1 MKKREIKI
9 LRYLGWSRNKIH
21 ISMDIKNK
29 KIKNLNFA
37 YFGTSEFAVKILDK
51 LIENGYVPSLV
62 ITTPDKPKGRKM
74 IMTPPPVKVFAVEH
88 NLKIAQPTS
97 LSSYHLQPTTY
108 NLFIVAS
115 YGKIIPKS
123 ILDIPKFGTL
133 NVHPSLLPKFRGPSP
148 IQAFILSGEE
158 KTGATIMLMDDK
170 IDHGQILLQK
180 EFEARSTKFEIRN
193 KFQIQNSENLKLN
206 AKQLEEKLAELGG
219 QMLVD
224 TIPKWISG
232 EIKAVEQDHSQA
244 TFTKK
249 INKEDG
255 LVDLEKDNPEI
266 IYRKFLAFQPWPGV
280 YYFTQK
286 NNQKFRVIITDME
299 MSESGQLKI
308 KKVKPESKKEM
319 EYEKFMKL

>member
-1 MKKREIKI
+1 MLKKF
-9 LRYLGWSRNKIH
+9 YLECYHNTNKM
-21 ISMDIKNK
+21 SSKP
-29 KIKNLNFA
+29 NFA
-37 YFGTSEFAVKILDK
+37 YFGTSEFSVKILEK

-62 ITTPDKPKGRKM
+62 VTATDKPKGRKM
-74 IMTPPPVKVFAVEH
+74 ILTPPPIKVFAQSH
-88 NLKIAQPTS
+88 NLKIIQPERLAVKPPLGGLTAKWFD
-97 LSSYHLQPTTY
+97 
-108 NLFIVAS
+108 LFIVAS

-148 IQAFILSGEE
+148 IQAFILSGEK
-158 KTGATIMLMDDK
+158 KTGVTIMLMDDK

-180 EFEARSTKFEIRN
+180 EFEARSTKHEIRN

-219 QMLVD
+219 QRLVD
-224 TIPKWISG
+224 VIPKWING
-232 EIKAVEQDHSQA
+232 EINPQEQDHSQA

-266 IYRKFLAFQPWPGV
+266 IYRKFLAFQPWPGI
-280 YYFTQK
+280 YYFAQK
-286 NNQKFRVIITDME
+286 NNQKIRVIITDME
-299 MSESGQLKI
+299 LKDGRLLI
-308 KKVKPESKKEM
+308 KKVKPEGKNKMS
-319 EYEKFMKL
+319 FDDFIR

>member
-1 MKKREIKI
+1 MT
-9 LRYLGWSRNKIH
+9 N
-21 ISMDIKNK
+21 
-29 KIKNLNFA
+29 KNLNFVF
-37 YFGTSEFAVKILDK
+37 FGTSEFAVKILDK

-74 IMTPPPVKVFAVEH
+74 IMTPPPVKVFAQAH
-88 NLKIAQPTS
+88 NLKIIQPERLAVKPPSGGLTAKR
-97 LSSYHLQPTTY
+97 LD
-108 NLFIVAS
+108 LFIVAS

-148 IQAFILSGEE
+148 IQSFILSGEE
-158 KTGATIMLMDDK
+158 KTGVTIMLMDEQV
-170 IDHGQILLQK
+170 DHGQILSQK
-180 EFEARSTKFEIRN
+180 EFEARSTKHEFRN

-224 TIPKWISG
+224 VIPKWIKG
-232 EIKAVEQDHSQA
+232 EIKAKEQDHSQA

-249 INKEDG
+249 TNKEDG
-255 LVDLEKDNPEI
+255 FVDLEKDSPEI
-266 IYRKFLAFQPWPGV
+266 IYRKFLAFQPWPGI

-286 NNQKFRVIITDME
+286 NNQKNRVIITDIE
-299 MSESGQLKI
+299 FQNGRLLI

-319 EYEKFMKL
+319 EYEKFMNL

>member
-1 MKKREIKI
+1 MT
-9 LRYLGWSRNKIH
+9 N
-21 ISMDIKNK
+21 
-29 KIKNLNFA
+29 KNLNFA
-37 YFGTSEFAVKILDK
+37 FFGTSEFAVKILDK

-62 ITTPDKPKGRKM
+62 ITTTDKPKGRKM
-74 IMTPPPVKVFAVEH
+74 IMTPPPVKVFAQAH
-88 NLKIAQPTS
+88 NLKIIQPES
-97 LSSYHLQPTTY
+97 LAVKPPLGGLTAKRLD
-108 NLFIVAS
+108 LFIVAS

-148 IQAFILSGEE
+148 IQSFILSGEE
-158 KTGATIMLMDDK
+158 KTGVTIMLMDDK

-193 KFQIQNSENLKLN
+193 KFQIQNSENLKRN

-224 TIPKWISG
+224 VIPKWIKG
-232 EIKAVEQDHSQA
+232 EIKAKEQDHSQA

-266 IYRKFLAFQPWPGV
+266 IYKKFLAFQSWPGV
-280 YYFTQK
+280 YYFTK
-286 NNQKFRVIITDME
+286 RDGKDMRVIITDM
-299 MSESGQLKI
+299 
-308 KKVKPESKKEM
+308 
-319 EYEKFMKL
+319 